1 MARIGTKSRPATST
15 VTDILHDDVE
25 LLHPDH
31 GLDEAAVRFAESG
44 LALLPVVDGD
54 EVVGV
59 MTPADIL
66 RGDPAAHDDA
76 PPTVGHRMST
86 LIPICSVGETL
97 EAARE
102 AMVAD
107 RTPAVLVVDA
117 TGALVGIVTRD
128 DLDDDASRRRRN
140 MRREGREDAHHVR
153 SAGRATPEP
162 MGTLK
167 SYSVVPRI
175 RRRVRSRHA

>member
-1 MARIGTKSRPATST
+1 MAQPGRITST
-15 VTDILHDDVE
+15 VADILRDDVA

-44 LALLPVVDGD
+44 LPLLPVVDGD

-59 MTPADIL
+59 VMPADIL
-66 RGDPAAHDDA
+66 RGDPAARDDL
-76 PPTVGHRMST
+76 PTTVAHRMST
-86 LIPICSVGETL
+86 LIPICGAGETL

-107 RTPAVLVVDA
+107 RTPAVLVVDNA
-117 TGALVGIVTRD
+117 GALVGIVTRD
-128 DLDDDASRRRRN
+128 DLDDGAPRSRRCGTCRD
-140 MRREGREDAHHVR
+140 GREDAHHVR

-175 RRRVRSRHA
+175 RQRVRSNQP